1 MSDPTRFDLNDRQR
15 AMLAEMGVRV
25 WWPQRSN
32 GAAPE
37 ALAEAAAQA
46 SPAQEVSAS
55 ALTVAHVPS
64 AVAPQVA
71 PPVRTMPPVRPATP
85 QAAPA
90 ASALAPLPQGLSGMA
105 WPELQAAVQHCASC
119 ALCTARQSPILGT
132 AHAPAHWMVVGDLP
146 SEEDDAQGTPFN
158 GPEGQLLDNMLQ
170 AVGARRQI
178 PNEAAAPNPTQALA
192 YLTHAVKCRP
202 PRGRNPDAAELSVCA
217 AYLSRQVELVQP
229 KVILAMGRFAIQSLL
244 GSTEPLGQLRG
255 RLHTFHGVPV
265 VTTYHPASLLRQPAD
280 KAKAWA
286 DLVLALQVVQG

>member
-37 ALAEAAAQA
+37 ALTEAAAQA
-46 SPAQEVSAS
+46 SPAQEVSAP

-71 PPVRTMPPVRPATP
+71 PPVRTMPPVRPASP
-85 QAAPA
+85 QVAPA
-90 ASALAPLPQGLSGMA
+90 ASAFAPLPQGLSGMA

-132 AHAPAHWMVVGDLP
+132 AHAPARWMVVGDLP

-170 AVGARRQI
+170 AVGARRQS
-178 PNEAAAPNPTQALA
+178 PNEATAPNPTQALA

-202 PRGRNPDAAELSVCA
+202 PRGRNPDASELSVCA

>member
-15 AMLAEMGVRV
+15 AILAEMGVRV
-25 WWPQRSN
+25 WWPQRSEG
-32 GAAPE
+32 GASH
-37 ALAEAAAQA
+37 ALDEPAAQA
-46 SPAQEVSAS
+46 SPAQEVSAP

-64 AVAPQVA
+64 AAAPQVA
-71 PPVRTMPPVRPATP
+71 LPVRTVPPVRPATP
-85 QAAPA
+85 QFAPT
-90 ASALAPLPQGLSGMA
+90 ASAFAPLPEGLSGMA

-170 AVGARRQI
+170 AVGARRQS

-202 PRGRNPDAAELSVCA
+202 PRGRNPDASELSVCA
-217 AYLSRQVELVQP
+217 AYLSRQVELVRP